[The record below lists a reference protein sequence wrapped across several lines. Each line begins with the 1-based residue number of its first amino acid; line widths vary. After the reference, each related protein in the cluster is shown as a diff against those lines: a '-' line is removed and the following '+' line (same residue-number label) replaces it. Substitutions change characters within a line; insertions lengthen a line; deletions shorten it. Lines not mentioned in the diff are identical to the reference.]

1 MKKVLQEEIVRI
13 NKLINVN
20 EDNKLS
26 YLTYL
31 KRRLSSENL
40 GTYYKGAL
48 AYATKKLIEYKG
60 TKNKIGL
67 QKFKDIII
75 SITLD
80 SFFNDYIVS
89 GREIPDDLSYD
100 EASYYLRQSLDDE
113 MVEKYNKLTDK

>member
-1 MKKVLQEEIVRI
+1 MKKLLQEEIVRI
-13 NKLINVN
+13 NQLMNVN

-26 YLTYL
+26 YL

-40 GTYYKGAL
+40 GTSYKGAL

-67 QKFKDIII
+67 EKFKDIII
-75 SITLD
+75 SVTLD
-80 SFFNDYIVS
+80 SFFNDFIVS

-100 EASYYLRQSLDDE
+100 LSLIHI
-113 MVEKYNKLTDK
+113 

>member
-1 MKKVLQEEIVRI
+1 MKKLLQEEIVRI
-13 NKLINVN
+13 NQLMNVN

-26 YLTYL
+26 YL

-40 GTYYKGAL
+40 GTSYKGAL

-67 QKFKDIII
+67 EKFKDVII
-75 SITLD
+75 SVTLD
-80 SFFNDYIVS
+80 SFFNDFIVS

-100 EASYYLRQSLDDE
+100 DASNYLRQSLDDE
-113 MVEKYNKLTDK
+113 MEERYNKLMDK

>member
-1 MKKVLQEEIVRI
+1 MKKLLQEEIVRI
-13 NKLINVN
+13 NQLINVN
-20 EDNKLS
+20 EDNNKLS
-26 YLTYL
+26 YL

-40 GTYYKGAL
+40 GTSYKGAL

-113 MVEKYNKLTDK
+113 MEERYNKLTEK